1 MLLWWSAA
9 AVVVANALH
18 GAALLTIHRGRRQ
31 DAARSGAAQD
41 VHAAAP
47 EALTLVRPM
56 RGLEPDAVATHETLF
71 SGRCVPEEVLF
82 VVESADDTAVE
93 GVRPILE
100 RHPGRARLL
109 VSQDAP
115 PVPSAKVRNMIVGW
129 KAANTPLVGFC
140 DSDIRLG
147 PQHLAACVR
156 EFADPQVG
164 GVSVPIIYVSE
175 GAVGRLKMLIE
186 TCDNAAFTNAA
197 AYTQFGTVTLGGLMI
212 FRKAHFD
219 AAGGVEPLGD
229 ALADDLRAG
238 ERLHRAGY
246 KIRLANAPLLHNSGP
261 EPVRWSLARYHRWLT
276 SIRTEIPVFFW
287 LQFTLLNPMTATLFG
302 ALALSLMGS
311 AWAPAAWG
319 LFAVNAL
326 VRTATAM
333 VAERLLLRP
342 YGIRLGA
349 WVLARLPADLLLLA
363 TQIASLVFP
372 YVYWR
377 GRWFRVRWGSGRI
390 LREITKPTTPCSPR
404 GT

>member
-1 MLLWWSAA
+1 MIETVLLLWSAV
-9 AVVVANALH
+9 AVVVANSLH
-18 GAALLTIHRGRRQ
+18 AAALLTIHRGRRQ
-31 DAARSGAAQD
+31 DAARASAGPD
-41 VHAAAP
+41 VHSHES
-47 EALTLVRPM
+47 EALTLVRPL
-56 RGLEPDAVATHETLF
+56 RGLEPDAVATHETLY
-71 SGRCVPEEVLF
+71 SGRCVPQEVLF
-82 VVESADDTAVE
+82 VVESASDPAVE
-93 GVRPILE
+93 GVKPMLE
-100 RHPGRARLL
+100 RHPERSRLL
-109 VSQDAP
+109 VSKDAP
-115 PVPSAKVRNMIVGW
+115 PVLSAKVRNMIVGW
-129 KAANTPLVGFC
+129 NAAQTPLVGFC

-156 EFADPQVG
+156 EFSDPQVG

-175 GAVGRLKMLIE
+175 GVVGRLKMLIE

-246 KIRLANAPLLHNSGP
+246 RIRLANAPLVHNSGP
-261 EPVRWSLARYHRWLT
+261 EPLRWSLARSHRWLT
-276 SIRTEIPVFFW
+276 SIRTEIPLFFW
-287 LQFTLLNPMTATLFG
+287 LQFTLLNPIAATLFG
-302 ALALSLMGS
+302 AVVLSLMGS
-311 AWAPAAWG
+311 TWAPAAWG
-319 LFAVNAL
+319 LFAANVVL
-326 VRTATAM
+326 RTVTAV

-349 WVLARLPADLLLLA
+349 WCLARLPADLLLLV

-390 LREITKPTTPCSPR
+390 LREITKPSAP
-404 GT
+404 